1 MPNSNLTA
9 FISMVASDIDLS
21 GPPARRIHPL
31 IWWLGACF
39 AAWGLVGYFFY
50 SLVPIVQC
58 FGEADDKSRVTC
70 AAALEHAL
78 VKGKF
83 RQAILRKQIDHLMAM
98 EKYAEALQVSDDVF
112 AAGQPGSADYVMR
125 GQVLAAESKHEA
137 AAAAYR
143 MALRMDPGDEIIFGS
158 LMSASIDA
166 STYDDARRDAGAFI
180 RHHRASATGYS
191 WLGWA
196 DYLDGRY
203 ASASPNLRV
212 AAKLLPQDAWQ
223 QNVLG
228 QSLEREGK
236 NNEALESYGKA
247 IALDDGHSSEY
258 LENRAVLYRDLG
270 READAQADFRKSLR
284 IYRSTTAI
292 LGLAKS
298 YINEDKYGIAEPLV
312 REALAREPD
321 NEEAHISEIRLHYF
335 REDYPRARQAIAA
348 LRKVTPESVDADYWQ
363 ASVDDD
369 EGKSEAA
376 LKGYQSVL
384 DDWPDNVQL
393 RVDIGHV
400 LIDLGRSEEAIASFS
415 AALAL
420 DPEQPK
426 AFGGLARAY
435 GRLKSW
441 RDAIAV
447 ADKAIALDGKNGV
460 YYGRRAIAF
469 WGMRDMAAARKD
481 FEAVATFAPDIKWLA
496 EEHVKFLIEEGAW
509 AAAAEKIDTL
519 AAKWPQNSKVR
530 ELKNELE
537 SAKALAVRVV
547 E

>member
-1 MPNSNLTA
+1 LSSNLTA
-9 FISMVASDIDLS
+9 FISMVASDIDLAS
-21 GPPARRIHPL
+21 LPARRVHPL
-31 IWWLGACF
+31 VWWLAACF
-39 AAWGLVGYFFY
+39 AAWSLVGYFFY
-50 SLVPIVQC
+50 SLSPVAQC
-58 FGEADDKSRVTC
+58 FGEGEDKSRVTC
-70 AAALEHAL
+70 SAALEHAL

-83 RQAILRKQIDHLMAM
+83 RQAVLRKQIDHLMAL
-98 EKYAEALQVSDDVF
+98 EKYAEALQASDEVF
-112 AAGQPGSADYVMR
+112 ATGYPGSADYVMR
-125 GQVLAAESKHEA
+125 GKVLAAERKHE

-143 MALRMDPGDEIIFGS
+143 MALRIDPGNEDIFGS

-166 STYDDARRDAGAFI
+166 RTYDEARRDAGAFI
-180 RHHRASATGYS
+180 RQHRASAAGYS
-191 WLGWA
+191 WLGWV

-212 AAKLLPQDAWQ
+212 AAKMLPQDAWQ
-223 QNVLG
+223 QNALG
-228 QSLEREGK
+228 QSLGWEGK
-236 NNEALESYGKA
+236 SDEALESYDKA
-247 IALDDGHSSEY
+247 IALDDAHSSEY

-284 IYRSTTAI
+284 IYRSMTAI

-298 YINEDKYGIAEPLV
+298 YVNEDKYGIAEPLV
-312 REALAREPD
+312 HEALAREPD
-321 NEEAHISEIRLHYF
+321 NVEAHITEIRLHYF
-335 REDYPRARQAIAA
+335 REEYSMARQAIAA
-348 LRKVTPESVDADYWQ
+348 LRKIAPESVDADYWK
-363 ASVDDD
+363 ASVDDE
-369 EGKSEAA
+369 EGKTEAA

-400 LIDLGRSEEAIASFS
+400 LIDLGRSEEAIASFA

-441 RDAIAV
+441 RDAISA
-447 ADKAIALDGKNGV
+447 ADQAIALDGKSGV
-460 YYGRRAIAF
+460 YHGRRAIAH
-469 WGMRDMAAARKD
+469 WGLKDMAAARKD
-481 FEAVATFAPDIKWLA
+481 FETAVTLAPEIKWLA

-509 AAAAEKIDTL
+509 AVAAEKIDML
-519 AAKWPQNSKVR
+519 AVKWQEQSKVK
-530 ELKNELE
+530 ELRNALE
-537 SAKALAVRVV
+537 RAKASSMRAS